1 MRDIYDI
8 QKLHGVKVLVSA
20 PLNEPVENGVVSGDF
35 RLRRTIPTI
44 KFLTD
49 AGAIVIVCG
58 HIGREQTETLK
69 PIYKELKKY
78 FSSISFSSEAVGSVA
93 QDNVNRLKSGDVLV
107 LENLRKY
114 NGEIEND
121 KVFASELS
129 KLADI
134 FVQDAFDTS
143 HRKHASIVG
152 IPEILPAYAGI
163 LLVNEVRELSKALVP
178 RHKAVAIIGG
188 AKFATKEP
196 VLEKLLSIYDSV
208 VVGGALAND
217 FLAVKGYS
225 LGMSLMSGAD
235 LESVKTIL
243 NKENIVIPIDAVVA
257 KPQDDIS
264 LAHNSSLDFISST
277 EAILDAGPETRLQTN
292 TIIKNAETIL
302 WNGPLGHYENG
313 FTEGTKSLA
322 EAIASST
329 AYSIVGGGDT
339 ITAIEE
345 LGISEHFSFISTGG
359 GAMLDFLTHGTL
371 LGIDAIVKSEQ
382 KFPSVN

>member
-1 MRDIYDI
+1 MRNVYDI
-8 QKLHGVKVLVSA
+8 QKLHDVKVLVSA

-35 RLRRTIPTI
+35 RLQRTIPTI
-44 KFLTD
+44 KFLSD

-58 HIGREQTETLK
+58 HVGREQTETLE

-78 FSSISFSSEAVGSVA
+78 FSNISFSSESVGMVA
-93 QDNVNRLKSGDVLV
+93 QDNVNHLKSGDILV

-114 NGEIEND
+114 NGEVENN
-121 KVFASELS
+121 KVFVSELS

-143 HRKHASIVG
+143 HRKHASIIG
-152 IPEILPAYAGI
+152 IPEMLPSYAGI
-163 LLVNEVRELSKALVP
+163 LFANEVRELSKALTP
-178 RHKAVAIIGG
+178 KHKAVAIIGG
-188 AKFATKEP
+188 AKFSTKEP
-196 VLEKLLSIYDSV
+196 VLEKLLSIYDNV

-217 FLAVKGYS
+217 FLAAKGYS
-225 LGMSLMSGAD
+225 LGMSLMSDVD

-243 NKENIVIPIDAVVA
+243 DKENIIIPIDAVVA
-257 KPQDDIS
+257 EVQEDIS
-264 LAHNSSLDFISST
+264 LARNSSLDSISNT
-277 EAILDAGPETRLQTN
+277 EAILDAGPKTRLQTN
-292 TIIKNAETIL
+292 TIIKDAKTIL

-322 EAIASST
+322 ETIAGST

-371 LGIDAIVKSEQ
+371 PGIDAIIKSEQ
-382 KFPSVN
+382 KFL